1 MLLQFLELAAGGVA
15 VQTGSQQTGAQKTLH
30 RPQKL
35 AFW

>member
-1 MLLQFLELAAGGVA
+1 MVLQFLELAAGDVA
-15 VQTGSQQTGAQKTLH
+15 VQTDTQQTGAQKTLH